1 MGTDAA
7 ALVLIRR
14 GQGYG
19 AGVTT
24 PELEYDFQFDPWFRR
39 VAAPL
44 GIRPD
49 STRLTID
56 DERLDVRFGR
66 WHVRTPIGNVRD
78 AKVTG
83 PYAWPKVIGPPH
95 ISFADG
101 GLTMAT
107 NREAGVCIRF
117 WRPVTGIS
125 PLAFPRHGSL
135 TVTVEDPATL
145 AAALTAVAAADDD
158 EPVEEVTEEL
168 ELDLTG
174 ATASELRARAESL
187 GIAGTSR
194 MRKAEL
200 VELLRPRPVT
210 DDRS

>member
-1 MGTDAA
+1 M
-7 ALVLIRR
+7 LSLR
-14 GQGYG
+14 GYG
-19 AGVTT
+19 ADVTT
-24 PELEYDFQFDPWFRR
+24 PEIQHDFAFDPWFRV

-49 STRLTID
+49 STRLTVD
-56 DERLDVRFGR
+56 DEVLDVRFGR
-66 WHVRTPIGNVRD
+66 WHVRTPVANVRD

-83 PYAWPKVIGPPH
+83 PYSWPKVIGPPH
-95 ISFADG
+95 LSFADG

-107 NREAGVCIRF
+107 NRYAGVCIRF

-135 TVTVEDPATL
+135 TVTVEEPAAL
-145 AAALTAVAAADDD
+145 AAALTALGGADGD
-158 EPVEEVTEEL
+158 EAVEEVAEEL

-174 ATASELRARAESL
+174 ATASELRARADAL

-200 VELLRPRPVT
+200 VELLKPRPIA
-210 DDRS
+210 DDGT